1 MDETRRWPAALWIA
15 RHGESSGNVARDRA
29 EQQGAARL
37 ELTERDMDVPLSE
50 LGERQAG
57 ALGEWI
63 AEMAEDDRP
72 SAVLCSPYVR
82 ARQTAELLLDA
93 AGLAGLP
100 LVVDERL
107 REREFGALDGL
118 TSKGIAAQFPE
129 EAERRRVLGKFYHRP
144 PGGESWADVLQR
156 LRTLLH
162 EVRRDYDGQRVL
174 IVAHQVVV
182 LLIRYLL
189 EHMDEQSIL
198 AVDAA
203 GDIANCSLTQYSYD
217 ENEGSLVRVSW
228 NETAPVEAEG
238 EQVTAEPEVASG
250 AH

>member
-1 MDETRRWPAALWIA
+1 MQLWVA
-15 RHGESSGNVARDRA
+15 RHGESAGNVARDRA
-29 EQQGAARL
+29 EQENALRL

-50 LGERQAG
+50 LGERQAF

-63 AEMAEDDRP
+63 GQMDPADRP
-72 SAVLCSPYVR
+72 TAVVCSPYVR
-82 ARQTAELLLDA
+82 ARQTAELLLEG
-93 AGLAGLP
+93 AGLSVPVA
-100 LVVDERL
+100 VDERL

-118 TSKGIAAQFPE
+118 TRRGIADEFPQ

-162 EVRRDYDGQRVL
+162 EVRRDYDGERVL

-182 LLIRYLL
+182 LLVRYLL
-189 EHMDEQSIL
+189 EHLDEQSVL

-203 GDIANCSLTQYSYD
+203 ADIANCSLTRYAYD
-217 ENEGSLVRVSW
+217 EQAGMLVRLSW
-228 NETAPVEAEG
+228 NETAPIEESD
-238 EQVTAEPEVASG
+238 EPVTAQPDVAAG
-250 AH
+250 VR